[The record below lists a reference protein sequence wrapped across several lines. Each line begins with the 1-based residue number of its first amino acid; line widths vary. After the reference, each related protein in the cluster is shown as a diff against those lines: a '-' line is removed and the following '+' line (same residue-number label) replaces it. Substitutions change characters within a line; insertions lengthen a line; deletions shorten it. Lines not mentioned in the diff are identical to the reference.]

1 MHLEIWV
8 IVMFGDM
15 SNSLKVG
22 LNEKLDL
29 INKELK
35 DVNIMHND
43 LFSLMKNTL
52 MIDNEVYGLMKLK
65 ESKQRLK
72 LVRSEVLSIINKID

>member
-1 MHLEIWV
+1 
-8 IVMFGDM
+8 MFGDM